1 MRQCSLLLGIDRLF
15 AYRRS
20 AGGVFLTLL
29 KNNASTAEVKQ
40 VYARENAS
48 RKKRARMVEGN
59 YKGKRKCKKK
69 HKGKQDSKSPDTGQ
83 VGMEESKHRN
93 VPDTGQ
99 EEMEESKHR
108 KVPDRR
114 QLISYADL
122 ADTHSSDVH
131 AVGTSNE
138 QSAMEGSSTV
148 PGSVAV
154 VGTVT
159 AVGAVTAVDTVTAGS
174 EGVSSE
180 EARLAEDFDTKDT
193 PDGLDGLE
201 FDWY

>member
-1 MRQCSLLLGIDRLF
+1 MHQCSQLLCIDCLF

-29 KNNASTAEVKQ
+29 KKNASSAEVKQ
-40 VYARENAS
+40 VYAREKM
-48 RKKRARMVEGN
+48 RKRARMVEGN
-59 YKGKRKCKKK
+59 SKGKRKRKKK
-69 HKGKQDSKSPDTGQ
+69 HKSKQDSKSLDAGQ
-83 VGMEESKHRN
+83 EGMEGSKLGK
-93 VPDTGQ
+93 VPDTEQ

-131 AVGTSNE
+131 IVETSHE
-138 QSAMEGSSTV
+138 QSAIEGTSMA

-154 VGTVT
+154 VDTVT
-159 AVGAVTAVDTVTAGS
+159 AVGMVTAGS
-174 EGVSSE
+174 KGGSLE

-193 PDGLDGLE
+193 PEGLDGL
-201 FDWY
+201 DLGWY